1 MNKIDYKT
9 IREILIENSHE
20 DLREVFMNMSDKQ
33 VLEELQDTLPYYE
46 IPIIN

>member
-20 DLREVFMNMSDKQ
+20 DLRDVFMNISDKQ
-33 VLEELQDTLPYYE
+33 ALEELEDTLPYYE
-46 IPIIN
+46 IPTIN